1 MPHCSHCND
10 VADFVEREVQIFD
23 NLGQLIDN
31 QITSFR
37 KISRSDVHS
46 NRSRSQAYSNA
57 INELVQLKET
67 LRIKR
72 EPKHS
77 LESLLP
83 DNHPL
88 FLLFEKVQE
97 LERNEGDNLAKR
109 LDILYS
115 LADSKR
121 KFSKKTRDWMKNK
134 SPFYDS
140 DFLDNWG
147 RNRGE
152 SGRRLTSLQPF
163 ITKNIEPQLS
173 QDCQKF
179 EVICLQ
185 CGVVVRTY
193 YDLQTKAQKLTD
205 LLSTLPMIKNKLAD
219 YDKQMKKWKA
229 IDDKKKAEKEK
240 ARLEK
245 KRLADIAALEAEQ
258 KKVEEKLRKLKGKK
272 GQTID
277 SSTVKTSILGES
289 TKKTKKGKS
298 TKTDSNQVPT
308 PPGPPNVTEE

>member
-10 VADFVEREVQIFD
+10 VADFVEREVQIDDLLYQF
-23 NLGQLIDN
+23 IDN
-31 QITSFR
+31 QVDSFQLLNQQARHTTSFGSNHFRRYIGDLR
-37 KISRSDVHS
+37 KFKS
-46 NRSRSQAYSNA
+46 NR
-57 INELVQLKET
+57 
-67 LRIKR
+67 R

-121 KFSKKTRDWMKNK
+121 KFSKETRDWMKNK

-173 QDCQKF
+173 EDCQKF